1 MLILAIV
8 LATHGLTDGASSDV
22 PIPEGTGSL
31 SLLFTRNSTVVVMVF
46 LYLFVACYAYSWGPV
61 GWIYPAELY
70 PQRKYGRNPKKK
82 KNKWQKRLH
91 CMIGPVC

>member
-8 LATHGLTDGASSDV
+8 LATHGLADGTTNDL

-70 PQRKYGRNPKKK
+70 PQRKYTGGIPQKK
-82 KNKWQKRLH
+82 KN
-91 CMIGPVC
+91 

>member
-8 LATHGLTDGASSDV
+8 LATHGLTDGANDV

-70 PQRKYGRNPKKK
+70 PQRKYGRDKQQWQIHTLFDVIYNPAY
-82 KNKWQKRLH
+82 
-91 CMIGPVC
+91 